1 MRIANWTNFKG
12 TIKVGDRTNSK
23 KAAHLFFFYLQ
34 LYKDVIYVKYN
45 SCRCIHYATSG
56 FPKELVI

>member
-34 LYKDVIYVKYN
+34 LYKDIKML
-45 SCRCIHYATSG
+45 RRI
-56 FPKELVI
+56 LVGVFITRLPVSLKSS